1 MFDTFDIEIDKEEFF
16 KDLVNVVAL
25 MMFDCKDRTTFNFG
39 IEPNKIVRT
48 WVETDFVYE
57 KAEKAFY
64 RLSRVYMAELVLIYP
79 PRKYIYIAEALL
91 EGNKKKAENL
101 AKSFEV
107 YGKLSNFLNSYVIDY
122 DDFGYMSVPLYLE
135 EFGKRGE

>member
-1 MFDTFDIEIDKEEFF
+1 MFDTFDIEIDKEEIF

-39 IEPNKIVRT
+39 IEPNKIVKT

-57 KAEKAFY
+57 KVEKVFY
-64 RLSRVYMAELVLIYP
+64 RLSRVYMTELVLIYP
-79 PRKYIYIAEALL
+79 PRKYIYVAESLL
-91 EGNKKKAENL
+91 EGDMKKAKNL

-107 YGKLSNFLNSYVIDY
+107 YDKLSNFLNSYVIDY
-122 DDFGYMSVPLYLE
+122 IDFGRMSVPLYLE
-135 EFGKRGE
+135 EFGKRGK